1 MEWEF
6 TPEEV
11 VKGEVEYGLEDFR
24 ADLMQEVRQNMSGME
39 SVVPERVF
47 NVIYDLCYWVAT
59 GNDYD
64 DFIDVVDE
72 ESFFPQF
79 LRSIREHLQ
88 PNIEMLGAI
97 LQRLI
102 MDRVDGQG
110 MPLELALKEVDAL
123 HREIAGRA
131 PQSS

>member
-24 ADLMQEVRQNMSGME
+24 TDMMQEVRQNMSGME

-47 NVIYDLCYWVAT
+47 EVIYDLCYWVAT

-102 MDRVDGQG
+102 MDRVDGQS

-123 HREIAGRA
+123 HREIAARA
-131 PQSS
+131 PLSS